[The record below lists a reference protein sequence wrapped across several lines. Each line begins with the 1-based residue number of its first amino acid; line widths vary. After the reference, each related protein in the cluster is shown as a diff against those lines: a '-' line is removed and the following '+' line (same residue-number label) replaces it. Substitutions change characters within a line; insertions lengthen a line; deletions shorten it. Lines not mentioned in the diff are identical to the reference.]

1 MLSSFYLPD
10 KLCTLGFLKLAAKQ
24 KERKGWKI
32 YRVGRDTLAPEYR
45 ERELRLQDAD
55 LE

>member
-10 KLCTLGFLKLAAKQ
+10 NPRTPGFLELAAEQ

-32 YRVGRDTLAPEYR
+32 YRIGGDTLAPEYR
-45 ERELRLQDAD
+45 EKEHRFQDAD